1 MWRRLSVC
9 IIAIGCLLMILPS
22 IAFGQR
28 QVAEETLVFKATRD
42 GVFTVFGD
50 HGHGSGFLVDDKG
63 LVLTN
68 AHVVHSSRKISV
80 QLDDSTRVRANLLIE
95 DASKD
100 IAILSISPNIVRS
113 RPVLKLA
120 DRPIE
125 DLAFEGEKV
134 LAIGS
139 PLNQTRI
146 LTSGIIS
153 KVEEGAL
160 ISDVSINPGNSGG
173 PLLNLDSEVIAINTF
188 RDLSRGGSGVSGSVP
203 ITVAARVI
211 TKAKE
216 TIGESQPP
224 SADLLPVTPRQAFP
238 PYCLRWAGK
247 RCYKADNYTI
257 TASAFQVSVITPPR
271 RHFLETAEEQRLAG
285 KRRER
290 EAAAGVDRPDMYD
303 PLGERLQEWRQY
315 VGDYAPLVLF
325 HVRPKIGETGGSTFL
340 NILGARLAGAAGT
353 TYYGHHVYEF
363 KGDLQDFELRREHD
377 SIFEVLRSMD
387 IMPISVSVAGASM
400 DDIAQQGVFAYLCD
414 PFTDDFVGPN
424 LVIIIR
430 DLKKPG
436 QTIEVPIPRRVLE
449 QVWVDFEP
457 YRDMMAARK
466 IARVVN

>member
-1 MWRRLSVC
+1 MSRKLSVGLV
-9 IIAIGCLLMILPS
+9 AVGYLLMMLPTP
-22 IAFGQR
+22 APGQR
-28 QVAEETLVFKATRD
+28 RVAEETLIFKATRD

-50 HGHGSGFLVDDKG
+50 HGHGSGFLIDDRG

-68 AHVVHSSRKISV
+68 AHVVHSSHKISV

-95 DASKD
+95 DESKD
-100 IAILSISPNIVRS
+100 IAVLSISPDVVRS
-113 RPVLKLA
+113 RPILKLA
-120 DRPIE
+120 DRPVEEI
-125 DLAFEGEKV
+125 AFEGEKV

-146 LTSGIIS
+146 LTSGIVS

-188 RDLSRGGSGVSGSVP
+188 RDPSLGGPGVSGSVP
-203 ITVAARVI
+203 ITIAARLI

-216 TIGESQPP
+216 TQAESQPP

-257 TASAFQVSVITPPR
+257 LAGGFQISVITPPR
-271 RHFLETAEEQRLAG
+271 RYFLETAEEQRLAG
-285 KRRER
+285 KRRKR
-290 EAAAGVDRPDMYD
+290 ESAAGVDRPDMYD

-325 HVRPKIGETGGSTFL
+325 HVTPKI
-340 NILGARLAGAAGT
+340 GT

-377 SIFEVLRSMD
+377 SVVEVFQSMD
-387 IMPISVSVAGASM
+387 MMPVSVSVVGASM

-414 PFTDDFVGPN
+414 PFTDEFVGSN

-436 QTIEVPIPRRVLE
+436 QTIEVPIPRPVLE